1 MDNAIMNCPEG
12 LSAADQAVF
21 ERVWK
26 RVMPAPD
33 DCPIEVEVG
42 TTLVGGDLPCACTR
56 HETGSPLPAER
67 ENTYCDGDFSPQD
80 DIPRLGRSSSVHEG
94 QLQQQILEELRR
106 WQLYRHLARRG
117 RSNFARML
125 TILAQQSHRAAR
137 QLAAAHFLISGVRYW
152 PLEQLTTPAIPSF
165 LGTVRKCF
173 QTEQQRGQNYQLAAD
188 DTVDP
193 ALRELYTAL
202 AEDSEGHAR
211 LLQTMLE
218 QSHL

>member
-1 MDNAIMNCPEG
+1 MDNVMMHCPEG
-12 LSAADQAVF
+12 LSATDQAVF

-26 RVMPAPD
+26 RVMPESE

-42 TTLVGGDLPCACTR
+42 TTLVGGDLPCICAR
-56 HETGSPLPAER
+56 PETCLPAVPAR
-67 ENTYCDGDFSPQD
+67 EEHTYAEAEEEDV
-80 DIPRLGRSSSVHEG
+80 PRLGRSSSVHEG

-117 RSNFARML
+117 RNQFSRLL
-125 TILAQQSHRAAR
+125 TTLAQNSHRAAR

-152 PLEQLTTPAIPSF
+152 PLEQLTTPVISSF
-165 LGTVRKCF
+165 LGMVRRCF
-173 QTEQQRGQNYQLAAD
+173 QTEQQRGQNYLLSAG
-188 DTVDP
+188 DTGDP

-202 AEDSEGHAR
+202 AGDSEEHVR

-218 QSHL
+218 QMPM